1 MRRATDKIQGR
12 CVNLYDVVSDARLL
26 KILVVC
32 YVCQYVSMY
41 LEIPIFRKLIISY
54 EVWSHLPQDKKLIVL
69 KIVIVQEPTAF
80 PLTSQKSLYCLS

>member
-12 CVNLYDVVSDARLL
+12 RVNLYDVVSDARLL

-54 EVWSHLPQDKKLIVL
+54 EV
-69 KIVIVQEPTAF
+69 
-80 PLTSQKSLYCLS
+80 